1 MMTII
6 WSLLKHNG
14 KPITAYAV
22 GTSLYLLMLAALYPS
37 MMKTGLLEAKL
48 QALPPEVLK
57 AFQYDKVTGFD
68 NVLDLLGGNYY
79 GLIFQIIASL
89 FLLSLAA
96 RLLAR
101 PIDNGELILYLVAP
115 ITRHQYTASA
125 MIVML
130 LASTCLVLCNTFV
143 LLLADWFVSG
153 VSIDGMTLVR
163 FQVNALLLLYA
174 ISGFTLCIATLFDD
188 ERRAF
193 SIAGSVLVL
202 SIVLTIGAGLSEKTE
217 WMRYGSIFSLFNTQQ
232 LLEGT
237 NHFFW
242 HLLLLASI
250 SMLFHIGAFISF
262 RKRSLSI

>member
-6 WSLLKHNG
+6 WSLLKHNV
-14 KPITAYAV
+14 KPIMAYAI

-101 PIDNGELILYLVAP
+101 PIDNGELILYLAAP
-115 ITRHQYTASA
+115 ITRHQYTAA
-125 MIVML
+125 TMIVMM
-130 LASTCLVLCNTFV
+130 LASTCLVVCNTLV

-153 VSIDGMTLVR
+153 VSIDVLTLIR

-174 ISGFTLCIATLFDD
+174 IGGFTLFIATLFDD

-202 SIVLTIGAGLSEKTE
+202 SVVLTIGSGLSEKVE

-237 NHFFW
+237 DQFLI
-242 HLLLLASI
+242 HLLILASI
-250 SMLFHIGAFISF
+250 SLIFHVGAFLSF

>member
-37 MMKTGLLEAKL
+37 MMKSGLLEAKL

-101 PIDNGELILYLVAP
+101 PIDNGELILYLAAP

-125 MIVML
+125 MIVMMI
-130 LASTCLVLCNTFV
+130 ASTCLVLFNTFV

-163 FQVNALLLLYA
+163 FQVNALFVLYA
-174 ISGFTLCIATLFDD
+174 IGGFTLFVATLFDD

-193 SIAGSVLVL
+193 SIAGGVLVL
-202 SIVLTIGAGLSEKTE
+202 SIVLTIGAGLSEKMD

-237 NHFFW
+237 SDLFLHLSILAGISLFFN
-242 HLLLLASI
+242 AS
-250 SMLFHIGAFISF
+250 AFWGF

>member
-14 KPITAYAV
+14 KPITAYAI

-37 MMKTGLLEAKL
+37 MMKSGLLEAKL

-101 PIDNGELILYLVAP
+101 PIDNGELILYLAAP

-125 MIVML
+125 MIVMMI
-130 LASTCLVLCNTFV
+130 ASTCLVLCNTFV

-163 FQVNALLLLYA
+163 FQVNALFVLYA
-174 ISGFTLCIATLFDD
+174 IGGFTLSVATLFDD

-193 SIAGSVLVL
+193 SIAGGVLVL
-202 SIVLTIGAGLSEKTE
+202 SIVLTIGAGLSEKMD

-232 LLEGT
+232 LLDGAGDLFL
-237 NHFFW
+237 HLSILAGISLFFNV
-242 HLLLLASI
+242 S
-250 SMLFHIGAFISF
+250 AFLSF